1 MRTLL
6 LSSVFVAMAC
16 AQNPAAPAPATKPPA
31 TTPAVTTPPAPPVII
46 SPDTVVGE
54 VDGKKYT
61 AGEVDALLKMF
72 PPQMQRQVRNDL
84 ARAVTYAL
92 TMRYLASEAEKNKL
106 QDQSPLK
113 ETLEYQKM
121 TAMSQAEINQI
132 RNIEIKI
139 TPADEEK
146 YYKEHPELYQEAKVK
161 VIYVAFSATPP
172 KNPAPDAKKTLT
184 EAEAKAKIE
193 DLQKQ
198 VTAGADFGK
207 LAKENSDDKDSA
219 AKDGDFGL
227 IKKNSPYPE
236 AIKKTVFELKA
247 GQVSEP
253 IRQPNGFYLVRLED
267 SHALPYEQVRVQIN
281 EEMKQKAFN
290 DYMMKI
296 QKRFEVKVE
305 NTTFFATK
313 PQAPPPVPQAR

>member
-1 MRTLL
+1 MRILALPLVLL
-6 LSSVFVAMAC
+6 AVAW
-16 AQNPAAPAPATKPPA
+16 AQTPP
-31 TTPAVTTPPAPPVII
+31 TPPAPPAPPAAPATSPAII
-46 SPDTVVGE
+46 TPDTVVGE

-61 AGEVDALLKMF
+61 AREVDELLKFF
-72 PPQMQRQVRNDL
+72 PPQYQRQVRADL

-92 TMRYLASEAEKNKL
+92 TMRYLAAEAEKNKL

-113 ETLEYQKM
+113 ETLEYQRLN
-121 TAMSQAEINQI
+121 TLSQAEINQI
-132 RNIEIKI
+132 RNVDIIVK
-139 TPADEEK
+139 PAEEEA

-161 VIYVAFSATPP
+161 VIYVAFSAVAP
-172 KNPAPDAKKTLT
+172 KNPAPDAKKPLT
-184 EAEAKAKIE
+184 EQEAKAKIE
-193 DLQKQ
+193 DLKKQ

-236 AIKKTVFELKA
+236 PIKKAVFELKP

-253 IRQPNGFYLVRLED
+253 IKQPNGFYLIRLEEM
-267 SHALPYEQVRVQIN
+267 HVLPYAQVQATIN
-281 EEMKQKAFN
+281 EELKRKSFDEYMKN
-290 DYMMKI
+290 L

-305 NTTFFATK
+305 NTTFFAPK
-313 PQAPPPVPQAR
+313 PQAPPALPAAR

>member
-1 MRTLL
+1 MP
-6 LSSVFVAMAC
+6 AA
-16 AQNPAAPAPATKPPA
+16 AAPAPPT
-31 TTPAVTTPPAPPVII
+31 APIT
-46 SPDTVVGE
+46 PDTVVGE

-61 AGEVDALLKMF
+61 AGDVDALLKIF
-72 PPQMQRQVRNDL
+72 PPQMQRQVRSDL
-84 ARAVTYAL
+84 SRALSYVL
-92 TMRYLASEAEKNKL
+92 TMKYLASQAEKNKL
-106 QDQSPLK
+106 EEQSPLK
-113 ETLEYQKM
+113 ETLEYQRM
-121 TAMSQAEINQI
+121 GAMSQAEINQI
-132 RNIEIKI
+132 RNVDIVV

-161 VIYVAFSATPP
+161 VIYVAYSAVPP
-172 KNPAPDAKKTLT
+172 KNPAPDAKKPLT

-193 DLQKQ
+193 DLKKQ
-198 VTAGADFGK
+198 VDAGADFGK

-236 AIKKTVFELKA
+236 PIKKTVFELKP
-247 GQVSEP
+247 GQVSAP
-253 IRQPNGFYLVRLED
+253 LKQPNGFYLIRMEE
-267 SHALPYEQVRVQIN
+267 SKTLPYDQVRTQIN
-281 EEMKQKAFN
+281 DEMKQKSFQDFMQN
-290 DYMMKI
+290 L